1 MLHWIGI
8 HPNLRCDVIT
18 PTCNVVLHIY
28 TMQPAMWF
36 HESKRKLYM
45 CPAQKKVYTCKEH
58 IYTCG
63 RSEWFEG
70 TYQFKQLS
78 LRCNCNCVSHQ
89 GLPVPSSNVSF
100 FSNHAQPCHLGVFL
114 PNPSI
119 SSRTKRGWMMFGW
132 CTSPDSGATVVFRQR
147 WRDGAILRLPF
158 CCIHLYWFRC

>member
-1 MLHWIGI
+1 M
-8 HPNLRCDVIT
+8 NQRESY
-18 PTCNVVLHIY
+18 TCALL
-28 TMQPAMWF
+28 
-36 HESKRKLYM
+36 K
-45 CPAQKKVYTCKEH
+45 KKVYICKEQLY
-58 IYTCG
+58 ICG

-78 LRCNCNCVSHQ
+78 LRCNLLLLTVSWVDVQ
-89 GLPVPSSNVSF
+89 LCEPSGTGKGRPVPSSNVSF